1 MAATERSFHDTG
13 GSYVPGAMSFT
24 PTSAGA
30 GVPSPRAYA
39 AAVWTGAEMVVWGGS
54 SGDGAGQQFLG
65 TGGRYAPSG
74 DRWVPTST
82 GTSVPSARDSHTAVW
97 TGSEL
102 IVWGGRDAASSL
114 ASGGRY
120 CAASCS
126 SPVPTGTPQLSVTD
140 DNVTAT
146 ISWVGVTGATGYDL
160 ARGGLASLRASS
172 GNFTVAT
179 DSCLQNDTP
188 SMSATDAAAPAA
200 GDGFWYLV
208 RGASCAGHGTYDSG
222 APSQTG
228 SRDAELD
235 ASANGCP

>member
-1 MAATERSFHDTG
+1 
-13 GSYVPGAMSFT
+13 
-24 PTSAGA
+24 
-30 GVPSPRAYA
+30 
-39 AAVWTGAEMVVWGGS
+39 
-54 SGDGAGQQFLG
+54 
-65 TGGRYAPSG
+65 
-74 DRWVPTST
+74 
-82 GTSVPSARDSHTAVW
+82 
-97 TGSEL
+97 
-102 IVWGGRDAASSL
+102 
-114 ASGGRY
+114 
-120 CAASCS
+120 
-126 SPVPTGTPQLSVTD
+126 VPTGTPQLSVTD

-188 SMSATDAAAPAA
+188 SMSATDAAAPVS

-228 SRDAELD
+228 SRDAEIN